1 MSARDPRLTLGQM
14 REFAAKAHA
23 LTNGRAAAQLA
34 TDDMLRAA
42 LERYVSLIGEA
53 ATRLERSFQ
62 DRLPQI
68 PWHRII
74 GMRNILVHGYD
85 SVDDQVLWDTAALRA
100 PELVAEIDRALGGFP
115 AGSA

>member
-1 MSARDPRLTLGQM
+1 MSAHDPRLSLEQR

-23 LTNGRAAAQLA
+23 LTCGRAVEQLA

-53 ATRLERSFQ
+53 ATRLDRSLQ
-62 DRLPQI
+62 DRHPQI

-85 SVDDQVLWDTAALRA
+85 SVDDQVLWDTACLRTTACA
-100 PELVAEIDRALGGFP
+100 PQ
-115 AGSA
+115 S